1 MGTEFLVACL
11 WVVVL
16 IYWFWSRLP
25 ARADTAGVYRRA
37 LHVLEHAT
45 PQRVVPA
52 YRLRT
57 PAIVSASAPH
67 PAFALCHKRAQIR
80 RRRRD
85 TLSVLLGAVVV
96 SFAAALLIR
105 STAALAVQVLCD
117 LALASYV
124 SLLVRAA
131 RASVGAAPT
140 RRNPMVQN
148 PMAQTLAAAPALS
161 AAYAAVP
168 VAEEPVRLR
177 AQIREAAAEVATY
190 VPAHALRHSDLRVV
204 MSDTDE
210 FAEQSLRESYSA
222 ASYAPDG
229 YGDESYGDFDSYA
242 SLALVSAR

>member
-85 TLSVLLGAVVV
+85 TLSVLAGAVLV
-96 SFAAALLIR
+96 SFAVALLSR
-105 STAALAVQVLCD
+105 STVALAAQVLCD

-131 RASVGAAPT
+131 RASVGSATT
-140 RRNPMVQN
+140 RRSPMVQN
-148 PMAQTLAAAPALS
+148 PIVQTLTADPGLPPVHVGVA
-161 AAYAAVP
+161 

-177 AQIREAAAEVATY
+177 AQIREPAAEVASY

-222 ASYAPDG
+222 ANYTDEG